1 MFGFYCICAV
11 AAKVYPIATRS
22 VINFYDIVS
31 IADKCPQLTDFV
43 VLIKSNAESA
53 QLFESIQQDA
63 ATSFTTQH
71 SVEAMEVS

>member
-1 MFGFYCICAV
+1 MYKRGNIVLSKIC
-11 AAKVYPIATRS
+11 KESLYLY
-22 VINFYDIVS
+22 NFFF
-31 IADKCPQLTDFV
+31 ADKCPQLTDFV
-43 VLIKSNAESA
+43 MLIKSNAESA

>member
-1 MFGFYCICAV
+1 MCIDKRGNIVLSKICIESL
-11 AAKVYPIATRS
+11 YLY
-22 VINFYDIVS
+22 NFFF
-31 IADKCPQLTDFV
+31 ADKCPQLTDFV
-43 VLIKSNAESA
+43 MLIKSNAESA

>member
-1 MFGFYCICAV
+1 MFGFYCICTVAV
-11 AAKVYPIATRS
+11 TVYPIATRL
-22 VINFYDIVS
+22 VINFHDIVS

>member
-1 MFGFYCICAV
+1 MTLFLL
-11 AAKVYPIATRS
+11 T
-22 VINFYDIVS
+22 
-31 IADKCPQLTDFV
+31 DKCPQLTDFV
-43 VLIKSNAESA
+43 VFIKSNPESA